1 MIGSDEE
8 QAMVANRVSVS
19 KANVWLGLSDTVR
32 IQCLEACTMDFNRKT
47 YFLYYTNIIMK

>member
-32 IQCLEACTMDFNRKT
+32 IQCLEACTMDLYRKT